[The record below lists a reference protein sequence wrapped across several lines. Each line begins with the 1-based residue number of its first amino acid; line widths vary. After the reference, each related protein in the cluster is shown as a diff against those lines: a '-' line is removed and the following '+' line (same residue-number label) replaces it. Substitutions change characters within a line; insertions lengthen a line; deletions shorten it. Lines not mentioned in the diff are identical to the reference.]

1 MWFVNQWQKK
11 RNKKKTRKKKTEN
24 PADTLRIEIRLVWLF
39 NLIGGWRFA
48 LPFFFI
54 FPLSL
59 SSIRLGIFK
68 LRHWKQGS
76 SRTTHFPFLQ
86 EKYHAANTLK
96 LVEEKL
102 EGNIQISEN
111 QNESPAVTSLAE

>member
-1 MWFVNQWQKK
+1 MVV
-11 RNKKKTRKKKTEN
+11 R
-24 PADTLRIEIRLVWLF
+24 
-39 NLIGGWRFA
+39 
-48 LPFFFI
+48 PFFFI

-68 LRHWKQGS
+68 LSHWKQGS

-111 QNESPAVTSLAE
+111 QNESPAVTSLAGKIFSESFLLWEKLIQI

>member
-1 MWFVNQWQKK
+1 M
-11 RNKKKTRKKKTEN
+11 
-24 PADTLRIEIRLVWLF
+24 
-39 NLIGGWRFA
+39 
-48 LPFFFI
+48 
-54 FPLSL
+54 SL

-68 LRHWKQGS
+68 LSHWKQGS

-111 QNESPAVTSLAE
+111 QNESPAVTSLAGKIFSESFLLWEKLIQI